1 VATLTGLA
9 PDPRHEGCILVEVDR
24 GRFASVPAAELSAL
38 DLEVGADLPDTMLH
52 RLREL
57 ADGEAAYRAGLRA
70 LALRPRARV
79 DLRRRLI
86 QKPHPVRA
94 VDHAIERLNNQGL
107 IDDLRFARHYTAT
120 RSARGRGPA
129 RLLRDLL
136 AQGVDRRTA
145 EAGIAETLA
154 EEGID
159 PVAAARAVAERRAR
173 QLEALPVPVKRRRLL
188 AYLVRRGYEGIATR
202 QLVDQLCQGGLNS

>member
-1 VATLTGLA
+1 VPTLTGLA
-9 PDPRHEGCILVEVDR
+9 PDPRRDGCILVEVDR

-38 DLEVGADLPDTMLH
+38 DLEVGADLPDAILG
-52 RLREL
+52 RLQEL

-86 QKPHPVRA
+86 QKPHPAGA
-94 VDHAIERLNNQGL
+94 VDHAIERLIAQGL
-107 IDDLRFARHYTAT
+107 IDDLRFARHYAAT

-136 AQGVDRRTA
+136 SQGVDRRIA

-159 PVAAARAVAERRAR
+159 PAEAARVVAERRAR
-173 QLEALPVPVKRRRLL
+173 QLQSLPVPVRRRRLL
-188 AYLVRRGYEGIATR
+188 AYLLRRGYDGIATR